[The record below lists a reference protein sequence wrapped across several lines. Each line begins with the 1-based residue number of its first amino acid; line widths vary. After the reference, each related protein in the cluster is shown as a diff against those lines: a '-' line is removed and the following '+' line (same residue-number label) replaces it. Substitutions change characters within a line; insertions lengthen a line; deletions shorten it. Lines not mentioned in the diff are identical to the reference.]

1 MIDSLYLSF
10 KIGIIVTFLALILS
24 VPLSYFLARFNIPA
38 KAIILI
44 LFLLPQAF
52 PQLPVFSNTMVLMY
66 KYDLVGTVTG
76 VILIH
81 LVGALVFAV
90 WTLVSVF
97 KAIPVSLEEAAV
109 NIGAS
114 KTRTFFAVTVPLA
127 LPGII
132 AASLLVFLYSLDEF
146 TGSLLIGAPFVTT
159 MPVYMYNAAMGYE
172 MQISSIT
179 ALLLTIPG
187 VLLLIALERFLK
199 AEYLSSFGRG

>member
-1 MIDSLYLSF
+1 
-10 KIGIIVTFLALILS
+10 
-24 VPLSYFLARFNIPA
+24 
-38 KAIILI
+38 
-44 LFLLPQAF
+44 
-52 PQLPVFSNTMVLMY
+52 MVLMY